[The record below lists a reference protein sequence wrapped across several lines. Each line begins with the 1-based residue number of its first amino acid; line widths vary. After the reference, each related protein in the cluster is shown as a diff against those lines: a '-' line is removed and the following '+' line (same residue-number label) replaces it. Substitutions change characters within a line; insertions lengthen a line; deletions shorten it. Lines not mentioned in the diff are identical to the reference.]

1 MSPKAGCSNVQILQG
16 FDLRGTGLSYRPL
29 SSGYLLPLFQTLE
42 AQERKE
48 GREERTAK
56 CRHVE
61 HVDVFISTPWALA
74 PAWLSLRMLIVES
87 ICWGRGPW
95 LLRAVL
101 RCLASRPPLGSL
113 SLVEEFPTFSGGHE
127 TIPFICPLVPSLS
140 GEAILANRNKAT
152 HSGGFPPRLA
162 LTWRQGRRRNSL
174 LRQIFASILQC
185 PLCPVAGAFQGF
197 RFHRPKHTSSFR
209 ELNFGTVSKG
219 RTQLWRFS
227 ALHHAAL
234 NGNTELISLLLEAQ
248 AAVDIKDNKGMR
260 PLHYAAWQGKKEP
273 MKLVLKAGSSVNV
286 QSDEGQIPLHL
297 AAQHGHYDVSEML
310 LQHQSNPC
318 ILDNCGKTPLDLA
331 CEFGRVGVVQLL
343 LSSNMCAALLEPKPG
358 DITDPNGTSP
368 LHLAAKNGHID
379 IIRLLLQSGIDINR
393 QTKAG
398 TALHEAAFPWGRP
411 DHPTSVLQSGINA
424 HIRNTYSQT
433 ALDIVNQFTATQAS
447 KEIKQMLRDAS
458 AALQVRAVKD
468 YCNNYD
474 LTSLN
479 VKAGDII
486 TVLEQHADG
495 RWKGCI
501 HDNRTGNDRVG
512 YFPSS
517 LVEAISKRTGSRG
530 SDASPSHLSSSPG
543 GSAGTPAPAEEIWV
557 LRKPYAGGDR
567 SSVGSTGSV
576 ASGRSSGSG
585 QSTGSGSHTA
595 LHPGSEGVKL
605 LATVLSQKASVP
617 ESAVGDG
624 SAKASEAPAGSSRT
638 PSLSSASYPSQPP
651 HGEQQ
656 LKKVEPMSEG
666 KSAEAVYQW
675 LCKFQ
680 LQLYAP
686 NFINAG
692 YDIPTI
698 SRMTPE
704 DLTAIGVTKPG
715 HRKKI
720 ASEINNLNLP
730 EWLPEYKPANLALW
744 LSMIGLSQYY
754 KVLVENGYE
763 NIDFITDITWE
774 DLQEIGIT
782 KLGHQKKLMLAVKKL
797 AELQRAEYVKY
808 ESGTLKKK
816 RLPPPLDTVAIE
828 SPPGEGA
835 ECQSP
840 KMSTFQD
847 SELSNELQVAMTGT
861 GEEGAEKQGNHVG
874 HFREGAAYR
883 HPARLAHENSLG
895 GRAKQMSSS
904 QELLGDGPKASG
916 AAMSKSQEYL
926 AEDGK
931 ESPATLPKEV
941 RTLRHG
947 HSVKRASVPPVP
959 GKPRQSFPPAAG
971 HYTPPQT
978 PTAKPRPSSPQSPG
992 VLHATAKVK
1001 PTPQLLPQ
1009 ADRPM
1014 SPRSLPQ
1021 SPTHRGFAYV
1031 VPQPVEGE
1039 AHGGSPLAQALPV
1052 LPVSVPVLCL
1062 PAQAGEGEAEGEEEG
1077 AGRPKKRAHSLN
1089 RYAASDSEQ
1098 ERDELLVPDAG
1109 PYATVQRR
1117 VGRSHSVRAQSGGDK
1132 NVNRS
1137 QSFAVRPKK
1146 KGPPPPPP
1154 KRSSSAISSSNMT
1167 EDFPREGEDGQ
1178 ELSLEQHLQQPRR
1191 ASDFGGTV
1199 DTGSA
1204 GSVKSIAAMLEMSS
1218 IGGGGRGLALPKPPG
1233 AGKGPEGYYLQ
1244 PGVAVHPASPEHSRV
1259 ATVLASVKHK
1269 EAIGP
1274 DGEVVNRRRTISGPV
1289 TGLVAAARRERS
1301 DSIKSE
1307 AAHKD
1312 GSPVERLRAERA
1324 GGSLPSSAGENIPFA
1339 EEGGLTIK
1347 PRPAR
1352 QVGVAKAEGDL
1363 APQRYGDLSKVEASA
1378 TLKRRIRAKQSQQE
1392 GVKFLLTESDT
1403 VKRRPKLKDKEQE
1416 PAPLTVFQN
1425 GTATIK
1431 RRPASEMS
1439 SSEAAPPPDQPERYN
1454 YVATQPAA
1462 EGEPKKPVKPPV
1474 SPKPVLPPKGP
1485 GPSTPTSKKVPI
1497 PGPGSPEV
1505 KRVHG
1510 TPPPV
1515 SPKPTPPP
1523 TAPKPKVHAAL
1534 QSASASS
1541 TPAPSPAKQLVP
1553 TIKPSSTPP
1562 SLCSSPAKP
1571 LSPGGGTPQAVPVK
1585 PPRSSMAG
1593 PSAESVSTESVHQKL
1608 EETSASL
1615 AAALQAVEEK
1625 IKQEDGQTTDS
1636 AAESKSTVSI
1646 LDDIG
1651 SMFDDLADQLDAMLE

>member
-1 MSPKAGCSNVQILQG
+1 MAHAWVQL
-16 FDLRGTGLSYRPL
+16 
-29 SSGYLLPLFQTLE
+29 
-42 AQERKE
+42 
-48 GREERTAK
+48 
-56 CRHVE
+56 
-61 HVDVFISTPWALA
+61 
-74 PAWLSLRMLIVES
+74 
-87 ICWGRGPW
+87 
-95 LLRAVL
+95 
-101 RCLASRPPLGSL
+101 LGSTKR
-113 SLVEEFPTFSGGHE
+113 VN
-127 TIPFICPLVPSLS
+127 V
-140 GEAILANRNKAT
+140 N
-152 HSGGFPPRLA
+152 
-162 LTWRQGRRRNSL
+162 
-174 LRQIFASILQC
+174 
-185 PLCPVAGAFQGF
+185 FQDTDG
-197 RFHRPKHTSSFR
+197 
-209 ELNFGTVSKG
+209 
-219 RTQLWRFS
+219 FS

-234 NGNTELISLLLEAQ
+234 NGNIELISLLLEAQ
-248 AAVDIKDNKGMR
+248 AAVDIKDNKGKPGVGEPSGGGAGWQGGGVQRPAKAEGMR

-273 MKLVLKAGSSVNV
+273 MKMVLKAGSSVNV

-398 TALHEAAFPWGRP
+398 TALHEAALCGKTDVVRLLL
-411 DHPTSVLQSGINA
+411 DSGINA
-424 HIRNTYSQT
+424 HVRNTYSQT

-458 AALQVRAVKD
+458 AALQVRAMKD

-479 VKAGDII
+479 VKAGDVI

-517 LVEAISKRTGSRG
+517 LVEAISKRTGKGSSLWGGSWDAGSRPGQLQAIPLLAGGAFVPNGHSSSSSSSSHQLHFLPPHPHPPFFSSFGYRRLPHGAVEGPGATPGSRG
-530 SDASPSHLSSSPG
+530 SDASPSHLSPG
-543 GSAGTPAPAEEIWV
+543 GPASPPAPAEEIGV
-557 LRKPYAGGDR
+557 LRKPYSGGDR
-567 SSVGSTGSV
+567 SSVGSAGSV
-576 ASGRSSGSG
+576 ASARSSGSS
-585 QSTGSGSHTA
+585 QSAGSGGHA

-605 LATVLSQKASVP
+605 LATVLSQKASVQ

-624 SAKASEAPAGSSRT
+624 PAKGLETPAGLRLLRFLSDAKFGQLVLPQPALWRAAAEESGAHSS
-638 PSLSSASYPSQPP
+638 
-651 HGEQQ
+651 
-656 LKKVEPMSEG
+656 
-666 KSAEAVYQW
+666 EAVYQW

-680 LQLYAP
+680 LQIYAS
-686 NFINAG
+686 NFISAG

-720 ASEINNLNLP
+720 ASEINSLSIA

-744 LSMIGLSQYY
+744 LSMIGLAQYY

-797 AELQRAEYVKY
+797 AEIQKAEYVKY

-816 RLPPPLDTVAIE
+816 GAPQDT
-828 SPPGEGA
+828 
-835 ECQSP
+835 
-840 KMSTFQD
+840 D
-847 SELSNELQVAMTGT
+847 SELSSELQVAMTA
-861 GEEGAEKQGNHVG
+861 EEGPEKQANHVG
-874 HFREGAAYR
+874 PLREGPAYR
-883 HPARLAHENSLG
+883 HPSRLVHENSLG
-895 GRAKQMSSS
+895 GRAKHMSSS
-904 QELLGDGPKASG
+904 QELLGDGPKAGG
-916 AAMSKSQEYL
+916 AATMSKSQEFL
-926 AEDGK
+926 AK
-931 ESPATLPKEV
+931 EEKEGPASLPREV
-941 RTLRHG
+941 RSLRHG
-947 HSVKRASVPPVP
+947 HSIKRASVPPVP

-971 HYTPPQT
+971 HFTPPQT
-978 PTAKPRPSSPQSPG
+978 PTKPRPSSPQTP
-992 VLHATAKVK
+992 VLPHATAKVR
-1001 PTPQLLPQ
+1001 PTPQLLAQ
-1009 ADRPM
+1009 SERPM

-1031 VPQPVEGE
+1031 LPQPVEGD
-1039 AHGGSPLAQALPV
+1039 AHAAGPLAQAVPV

-1062 PAQAGEGEAEGEEEG
+1062 PPQAADGEEEG
-1077 AGRPKKRAHSLN
+1077 GRPKKRAHSLN
-1089 RYAASDSEQ
+1089 RYAVSDSEQ

-1117 VGRSHSVRAQSGGDK
+1117 VGRSHSVRAQSGNDK

-1154 KRSSSAISSSNMT
+1154 KRSSSAISSTNMT
-1167 EDFPREGEDGQ
+1167 EDVPKDGEGGP
-1178 ELSLEQHLQQPRR
+1178 ELSQEEQQRQG
-1191 ASDFGGTV
+1191 ADFGGVV

-1204 GSVKSIAAMLEMSS
+1204 GSVKSIAAISRPAQE
-1218 IGGGGRGLALPKPPG
+1218 ATCP
-1233 AGKGPEGYYLQ
+1233 
-1244 PGVAVHPASPEHSRV
+1244 PGVAVHPASPEHARV
-1259 ATVLASVKHK
+1259 ATVLATVKHK
-1269 EAIGP
+1269 DAIGP

-1301 DSIKSE
+1301 DSVKSDT
-1307 AAHKD
+1307 AKD
-1312 GSPVERLRAERA
+1312 GAPLERLRAEHGR
-1324 GGSLPSSAGENIPFA
+1324 GPSPGSSGENIPFA
-1339 EEGGLTIK
+1339 EEGNLTIK
-1347 PRPAR
+1347 QRPRPM
-1352 QVGVAKAEGDL
+1352 GVAKADGGEALPLAHRHGDL
-1363 APQRYGDLSKVEASA
+1363 GKVEASA
-1378 TLKRRIRAKQSQQE
+1378 TLKRRIRAKQSQQDS
-1392 GVKFLLTESDT
+1392 VKFILTESDT
-1403 VKRRPKLKDKEQE
+1403 VKRRPKSKEKEQE
-1416 PAPLTVFQN
+1416 PAPLSVYQN
-1425 GTATIK
+1425 GTATVK
-1431 RRPASEMS
+1431 RRPASETGS
-1439 SSEAAPPPDQPERYN
+1439 LEAGPPAGQQERPDFAPAQLPP
-1454 YVATQPAA
+1454 

-1474 SPKPVLPPKGP
+1474 SPKPVLPQKVSGP
-1485 GPSTPTSKKVPI
+1485 PTPTSKKAPI

-1515 SPKPTPPP
+1515 SPKPAPPP

-1541 TPAPSPAKQLVP
+1541 TPAPSPAKQLAP
-1553 TIKPSSTPP
+1553 TAKPSSTPP

-1571 LSPGGGTPQAVPVK
+1571 LSPGGAPPHTVPVK
-1585 PPRSSMAG
+1585 PPRSSMPG
-1593 PSAESVSTESVHQKL
+1593 PSVESASTESAHQKL

-1625 IKQEDGQTTDS
+1625 IKQEDGQAADS

>member
-1 MSPKAGCSNVQILQG
+1 MGKDQELMQAVKAEDIGAVQKLLQRPKPG
-16 FDLRGTGLSYRPL
+16 
-29 SSGYLLPLFQTLE
+29 
-42 AQERKE
+42 K
-48 GREERTAK
+48 AK
-56 CRHVE
+56 
-61 HVDVFISTPWALA
+61 L
-74 PAWLSLRMLIVES
+74 
-87 ICWGRGPW
+87 
-95 LLRAVL
+95 
-101 RCLASRPPLGSL
+101 LGSAKR
-113 SLVEEFPTFSGGHE
+113 VN
-127 TIPFICPLVPSLS
+127 V
-140 GEAILANRNKAT
+140 N
-152 HSGGFPPRLA
+152 
-162 LTWRQGRRRNSL
+162 
-174 LRQIFASILQC
+174 
-185 PLCPVAGAFQGF
+185 FQDTDG
-197 RFHRPKHTSSFR
+197 
-209 ELNFGTVSKG
+209 
-219 RTQLWRFS
+219 FS

-234 NGNTELISLLLEAQ
+234 NGNIELISLLLEAQ

-273 MKLVLKAGSSVNV
+273 MKLVLKGGSSVNIP
-286 QSDEGQIPLHL
+286 SDEGQIPLHL

-318 ILDNCGKTPLDLA
+318 ILDNSGKTPLDLA

-343 LSSNMCAALLEPKPG
+343 LNSNMCAALLEPKPG

-379 IIRLLLQSGIDINR
+379 IIRLLLQAGIDINR

-398 TALHEAAFPWGRP
+398 TALHEAALCGKTDVVRLLL
-411 DHPTSVLQSGINA
+411 DSGINA

-530 SDASPSHLSSSPG
+530 SDASPSHLSPSQG
-543 GSAGTPAPAEEIWV
+543 GSATTPAPAEEIWV

-585 QSTGSGSHTA
+585 QSTGSGGHAA

-605 LATVLSQKASVP
+605 LATVLSQKASVQ

-624 SAKASEAPAGSSRT
+624 PAKAVETPAGSSRT
-638 PSLSSASYPSQPP
+638 PSLGSSSSYPGQPY
-651 HGEQQ
+651 GEQQ

-666 KSAEAVYQW
+666 KSSEAVYQW
-675 LCKFQ
+675 LFKFQ
-680 LQLYAP
+680 LQLYAS

-692 YDIPTI
+692 YDILTI

-720 ASEINNLNLP
+720 ASEINSLNIP

-744 LSMIGLSQYY
+744 LSMIGLAQYY

-797 AELQRAEYVKY
+797 AEIQKAEFVKY

-816 RLPPPLDTVAIE
+816 GAPPSQDTMAIE
-828 SPPGEGA
+828 SPQQETA

-840 KMSTFQD
+840 KLTTFQD

-861 GEEGAEKQGNHVG
+861 GEEGTEKQANHVG

-883 HPARLAHENSLG
+883 HPSRLTRENSLS
-895 GRAKQMSSS
+895 GRAKHISSS
-904 QELLGDGPKASG
+904 QELLGDGPKAAS
-916 AAMSKSQEYL
+916 AAISKSQEYL

-931 ESPATLPKEV
+931 EAPATLPKEV
-941 RTLRHG
+941 RSLRHG
-947 HSVKRASVPPVP
+947 HSIKRASVPPVP

-971 HYTPPQT
+971 RYTPPQT
-978 PTAKPRPSSPQSPG
+978 PTKPRPSSPQTLG
-992 VLHATAKVK
+992 VPHATAKVK

-1009 ADRPM
+1009 SDRPM

-1031 VPQPVEGE
+1031 MPQPVEGD
-1039 AHGGSPLAQALPV
+1039 AHAAGPLAQAVPV

-1062 PAQAGEGEAEGEEEG
+1062 PPQAADGPEG
-1077 AGRPKKRAHSLN
+1077 GRPKKRAHSLN
-1089 RYAASDSEQ
+1089 RYALSDSEQ
-1098 ERDELLVPDAG
+1098 EREELLAPEAG

-1154 KRSSSAISSSNMT
+1154 KRSSSAISSTNLTDDCSK
-1167 EDFPREGEDGQ
+1167 EGEGEGEEGQGPGQ
-1178 ELSLEQHLQQPRR
+1178 EQPQRR
-1191 ASDFGGTV
+1191 ASDFGGAV

-1218 IGGGGRGLALPKPPG
+1218 IGGGARGLAMQKPPG
-1233 AGKGPEGYYLQ
+1233 AGNYLH
-1244 PGVAVHPASPEHSRV
+1244 PGVAVHPASPEHARV
-1259 ATVLASVKHK
+1259 AAVLATVKHK
-1269 EAIGP
+1269 DAIGP
-1274 DGEVVNRRRTISGPV
+1274 DGELVNRRRTISGPV
-1289 TGLVAAARRERS
+1289 TGLVAAARLERS
-1301 DSIKSE
+1301 DSIKSDTSR
-1307 AAHKD
+1307 D
-1312 GSPVERLRAERA
+1312 GSAMERLRAEHG
-1324 GGSLPSSAGENIPFA
+1324 GGSPQHGSGENIPFA
-1339 EEGGLTIK
+1339 EEGNLTIRQR
-1347 PRPAR
+1347 PR
-1352 QVGVAKAEGDL
+1352 QMGVAKADSGEALPL
-1363 APQRYGDLSKVEASA
+1363 AHRHGDLSKVEASA
-1378 TLKRRIRAKQSQQE
+1378 TLKRRIRAKQSQQDSI
-1392 GVKFLLTESDT
+1392 KFILTESDT
-1403 VKRRPKLKDKEQE
+1403 VKRRPKSKDKEQE
-1416 PAPLTVFQN
+1416 PAPLSVYQN

-1431 RRPASEMS
+1431 RRPASELS
-1439 SSEAAPPPDQPERYN
+1439 GVEAAASADQQERCEYTPAQLPP
-1454 YVATQPAA
+1454 
-1462 EGEPKKPVKPPV
+1462 EGESKKPAKPPV
-1474 SPKPVLPPKGP
+1474 SPKPVLPQKVSGP
-1485 GPSTPTSKKVPI
+1485 PTPTSKRAPI

-1541 TPAPSPAKQLVP
+1541 TPAPSPAKQLAP

-1571 LSPGGGTPQAVPVK
+1571 LSPGGAPPQTVPVK

-1593 PSAESVSTESVHQKL
+1593 PSVESVSTESVHQKL

-1625 IKQEDGQTTDS
+1625 IKQEDRQVADS

>member
-1 MSPKAGCSNVQILQG
+1 QGC
-16 FDLRGTGLSYRPL
+16 
-29 SSGYLLPLFQTLE
+29 
-42 AQERKE
+42 
-48 GREERTAK
+48 
-56 CRHVE
+56 
-61 HVDVFISTPWALA
+61 
-74 PAWLSLRMLIVES
+74 
-87 ICWGRGPW
+87 
-95 LLRAVL
+95 
-101 RCLASRPPLGSL
+101 
-113 SLVEEFPTFSGGHE
+113 GGD
-127 TIPFICPLVPSLS
+127 
-140 GEAILANRNKAT
+140 R
-152 HSGGFPPRLA
+152 
-162 LTWRQGRRRNSL
+162 
-174 LRQIFASILQC
+174 
-185 PLCPVAGAFQGF
+185 PVA
-197 RFHRPKHTSSFR
+197 PDTTP
-209 ELNFGTVSKG
+209 LP
-219 RTQLWRFS
+219 RFS

-248 AAVDIKDNKGMR
+248 AAVDIKDNKGESLGMR

-273 MKLVLKAGSSVNV
+273 MKMVLKAGSSVNIP
-286 QSDEGQIPLHL
+286 SDEGQIPLHL

-318 ILDNCGKTPLDLA
+318 IMDNSGKTPLDLA

-343 LSSNMCAALLEPKPG
+343 LNSNMCAALLEPKPG
-358 DITDPNGTSP
+358 DATDPNGTSP

-379 IIRLLLQSGIDINR
+379 IIRWVPWAEAAAPVPPRAPLTPLSLCRLLLQAGIDINR

-398 TALHEAAFPWGRP
+398 TALHEAALCGKTDVVRLLL
-411 DHPTSVLQSGINA
+411 DSGINA
-424 HIRNTYSQT
+424 HVRNTYNQT
-433 ALDIVNQFTATQAS
+433 ALDIVNQFTTSQAS

-479 VKAGDII
+479 VKAGDVI

-517 LVEAISKRTGSRG
+517 LPLSLLCHQGSRG
-530 SDASPSHLSSSPG
+530 ADMSPSHLSPSQG
-543 GSAGTPAPAEEIWV
+543 GSAAPAPTEEIWV
-557 LRKPYAGGDR
+557 LRKPFAGGDR
-567 SSVGSTGSV
+567 SSLGSTGSV
-576 ASGRSSGSG
+576 ASARSSGSG
-585 QSTGSGSHTA
+585 QSAGSGAHA
-595 LHPGSEGVKL
+595 LHAGSEGVKL
-605 LATVLSQKASVP
+605 LATVLSQKASAQ

-624 SAKASEAPAGSSRT
+624 PAKAQDIPAGSSR
-638 PSLSSASYPSQPP
+638 SQSVASSPYAPQPP
-651 HGEQQ
+651 AEPQ
-656 LKKVEPMSEG
+656 LKKMEPPSEG
-666 KSAEAVYQW
+666 KSSEAVYQW

-692 YDIPTI
+692 YDITTI

-720 ASEINNLNLP
+720 ASEINNLNIP

-797 AELQRAEYVKY
+797 AELQRAELGKY
-808 ESGTLKKK
+808 EPGTLKRKASGPCPEV
-816 RLPPPLDTVAIE
+816 LAIE
-828 SPPGEGA
+828 SPPPEPP

-847 SELSNELQVAMTGT
+847 SELSSELQVAMTGEAP
-861 GEEGAEKQGNHVG
+861 EEPPEKATNP
-874 HFREGAAYR
+874 AAPGYR
-883 HPARLAHENSLG
+883 SPPGLG
-895 GRAKQMSSS
+895 GRARLMSSS
-904 QELLGDGPKASG
+904 QELLGDGPRG
-916 AAMSKSQEYL
+916 PPAAAISKSQEYL
-926 AEDGK
+926 AEGAG
-931 ESPATLPKEV
+931 ESPAAPPKES
-941 RTLRHG
+941 RPPRHG
-947 HSVKRASVPPVP
+947 HPVKRASVPPVP
-959 GKPRQSFPPAAG
+959 GKPRQPFPASAG
-971 HYTPPQT
+971 QLTPPQT
-978 PTAKPRPSSPQSPG
+978 PGKARPSSPQGPAAP
-992 VLHATAKVK
+992 HATAKVK
-1001 PTPQLLPQ
+1001 PTPQLLPPGE
-1009 ADRPM
+1009 RPA

-1031 VPQPVEGE
+1031 LPQPAEGE
-1039 AHGGSPLAQALPV
+1039 AGPPGVPV

-1062 PAQAGEGEAEGEEEG
+1062 PPAGEGEEEP
-1077 AGRPKKRAHSLN
+1077 GRPKKRAHSLN

-1117 VGRSHSVRAQSGGDK
+1117 VGRSHSVRAPAGGDK

-1154 KRSSSAISSSNMT
+1154 KRSSSAISSAGMA
-1167 EDFPREGEDGQ
+1167 EDFPKEGEG
-1178 ELSLEQHLQQPRR
+1178 EAAVGAPSAEAESRREQRR
-1191 ASDFGGTV
+1191 ASDLGGSV

-1204 GSVKSIAAMLEMSS
+1204 GSVRSIAAMLEMSS
-1218 IGGGGRGLALPKPPG
+1218 IGGGARGLALQKPHVAAGPG
-1233 AGKGPEGYYLQ
+1233 PAPAKAPEGYYLQ
-1244 PGVAVHPASPEHSRV
+1244 PGPPPGSPDRARV
-1259 ATVLASVKHK
+1259 ATVLATVKHK
-1269 EAIGP
+1269 EAIGL

-1289 TGLVAAARRERS
+1289 TGLVAAARRERA
-1301 DSIKSE
+1301 DSVRSE
-1307 AAHKD
+1307 AAAD
-1312 GSPVERLRAERA
+1312 GSGERLRVER
-1324 GGSLPSSAGENIPFA
+1324 GGSPDGIPFA
-1339 EEGGLTIK
+1339 EDGTLTIK
-1347 PRPAR
+1347 QRPRPLGPAR
-1352 QVGVAKAEGDL
+1352 GETGEGLSPAHRHGDL
-1363 APQRYGDLSKVEASA
+1363 AKVEASA
-1378 TLKRRIRAKQSQQE
+1378 TLKRRIRARQSQQD
-1392 GVKFLLTESDT
+1392 GVRFVLTESDT
-1403 VKRRPKLKDKEQE
+1403 VKRRPKAKDKEPALE
-1416 PAPLTVFQN
+1416 PATLAVYQN
-1425 GTATIK
+1425 GTGTVK
-1431 RRPASEMS
+1431 RRPASELS
-1439 SSEAAPPPDQPERYN
+1439 GAEPPPTPPPAVRPDGPEF
-1454 YVATQPAA
+1454 VPPPA
-1462 EGEPKKPVKPPV
+1462 EPKKPFKPPV
-1474 SPKPVLPPKGP
+1474 SPKPVLTQPPQKVP
-1485 GPSTPTSKKVPI
+1485 GPPVPVPKKVPI
-1497 PGPGSPEV
+1497 PSPGSPEV

-1523 TAPKPKVHAAL
+1523 TAPKPPKPHAAI
-1534 QSASASS
+1534 QSVSASS
-1541 TPAPSPAKQLVP
+1541 TPAPSPARQLSP
-1553 TIKPSSTPP
+1553 AAKPSSTPP

-1571 LSPGGGTPQAVPVK
+1571 LSPGAQPQQVPVK
-1585 PPRSSMAG
+1585 PPRSTIASPSVDSAG
-1593 PSAESVSTESVHQKL
+1593 PELAQQKL

-1625 IKQEDGQTTDS
+1625 IKQEDSQAADS
-1636 AAESKSTVSI
+1636 AVESKSTVSI

>member
-1 MSPKAGCSNVQILQG
+1 MGKDQELMQAVKAEDIGAVQKLLQRPKPG
-16 FDLRGTGLSYRPL
+16 
-29 SSGYLLPLFQTLE
+29 
-42 AQERKE
+42 K
-48 GREERTAK
+48 AK
-56 CRHVE
+56 
-61 HVDVFISTPWALA
+61 L
-74 PAWLSLRMLIVES
+74 
-87 ICWGRGPW
+87 
-95 LLRAVL
+95 
-101 RCLASRPPLGSL
+101 LGSAKR
-113 SLVEEFPTFSGGHE
+113 VN
-127 TIPFICPLVPSLS
+127 V
-140 GEAILANRNKAT
+140 N
-152 HSGGFPPRLA
+152 
-162 LTWRQGRRRNSL
+162 
-174 LRQIFASILQC
+174 
-185 PLCPVAGAFQGF
+185 FQDTDG
-197 RFHRPKHTSSFR
+197 
-209 ELNFGTVSKG
+209 
-219 RTQLWRFS
+219 FS

-273 MKLVLKAGSSVNV
+273 MKLVLKAGSSVNI

-318 ILDNCGKTPLDLA
+318 ILDNSGKTPLDLA

-343 LSSNMCAALLEPKPG
+343 LNSNMCAALLEPKPG

-398 TALHEAAFPWGRP
+398 TALHEAALCGKT
-411 DHPTSVLQSGINA
+411 DVVHLLLDSGINA
-424 HIRNTYSQT
+424 HIRNTYNQT

-447 KEIKQMLRDAS
+447 REIKQMLRDAS

-512 YFPSS
+512 YFPST
-517 LVEAISKRTGSRG
+517 LVEAISKRTGPWWDAGPCLGQFQAISLPLAGRACVPNGHSCFSSSTSSSTSSSSHHQVHVLPPPPRHPLQPLLSSFGYRRLPHGAVEGPGANAGSRV
-530 SDASPSHLSSSPG
+530 SDASPSHLSPPPG
-543 GSAGTPAPAEEIWV
+543 GSATMPAPPEEIWV
-557 LRKPYAGGDR
+557 LRKPCAGGDR

-585 QSTGSGSHTA
+585 QSTGSGGHAA

-605 LATVLSQKASVP
+605 LATVLSQKASVQ

-624 SAKASEAPAGSSRT
+624 PAKALETPAGSSRT
-638 PSLSSASYPSQPP
+638 QSLSSSSYPGQPYGDQPP
-651 HGEQQ
+651 
-656 LKKVEPMSEG
+656 KKVEPMSEG
-666 KSAEAVYQW
+666 KSSEAVYQW

-720 ASEINNLNLP
+720 TSEINSLNIS

-744 LSMIGLSQYY
+744 LSMIGLAQYY

-797 AELQRAEYVKY
+797 VEIQKAEFVKY

-816 RLPPPLDTVAIE
+816 GAPDTVAIE
-828 SPPGEGA
+828 PPQQEAA

-840 KMSTFQD
+840 KMTTFQD

-861 GEEGAEKQGNHVG
+861 GEEGAEKQVNHVG
-874 HFREGAAYR
+874 QFREGAAYR
-883 HPARLAHENSLG
+883 HASRLTHEDSLS
-895 GRAKQMSSS
+895 GRAKHISSS
-904 QELLGDGPKASG
+904 QELIGDGPKVAI
-916 AAMSKSQEYL
+916 AAMSKSQEFL

-931 ESPATLPKEV
+931 DGLATLPKEV
-941 RTLRHG
+941 RSLRHG
-947 HSVKRASVPPVP
+947 HSIKRASVPPVP
-959 GKPRQSFPPAAG
+959 GKPRQSFPPSAG

-978 PTAKPRPSSPQSPG
+978 PTKPRPSSPQALG
-992 VLHATAKVK
+992 VPHAMAKVK

-1009 ADRPM
+1009 SERPM
-1014 SPRSLPQ
+1014 SPSSRPQ

-1031 VPQPVEGE
+1031 MPQPVEGD
-1039 AHGGSPLAQALPV
+1039 AHAAGPLAQAVPV
-1052 LPVSVPVLCL
+1052 LPISVPVLCL
-1062 PAQAGEGEAEGEEEG
+1062 PPQAADGEEG
-1077 AGRPKKRAHSLN
+1077 GRPKKRAHSLN
-1089 RYAASDSEQ
+1089 RYAVSDSEQ
-1098 ERDELLVPDAG
+1098 ERDELLVSDAG

-1137 QSFAVRPKK
+1137 QSFGVRPKK

-1154 KRSSSAISSSNMT
+1154 KRSSSAISSGNMT
-1167 EDFPREGEDGQ
+1167 DDFPRDGEEGLEPPQ
-1178 ELSLEQHLQQPRR
+1178 EHQQWR
-1191 ASDFGGTV
+1191 ASGLSGVV

-1218 IGGGGRGLALPKPPG
+1218 IGGGARGLALQKLPG
-1233 AGKGPEGYYLQ
+1233 SGKGPDGYYLQ
-1244 PGVAVHPASPEHSRV
+1244 PGVAVCPSSPEYSRV
-1259 ATVLASVKHK
+1259 ATVLATVKHK
-1269 EAIGP
+1269 DAIGP

-1301 DSIKSE
+1301 DSIKSDTS
-1307 AAHKD
+1307 KD
-1312 GSPVERLRAERA
+1312 GSPMERLRIEHG
-1324 GGSLPSSAGENIPFA
+1324 GGSPQNSSGENIPFA
-1339 EEGGLTIK
+1339 EEGNLTIK
-1347 PRPAR
+1347 QRPR
-1352 QVGVAKAEGDL
+1352 QMGVAKADGGESLSL
-1363 APQRYGDLSKVEASA
+1363 AHRHGDLSKVEASA
-1378 TLKRRIRAKQSQQE
+1378 TLKRRIRAKQSHQDSI
-1392 GVKFLLTESDT
+1392 KFILTESDT
-1403 VKRRPKLKDKEQE
+1403 VKRRPKSKDREQE
-1416 PAPLTVFQN
+1416 LVPLSVYQN
-1425 GTATIK
+1425 GTATVK

-1439 SSEAAPPPDQPERYN
+1439 GGEAAVPPAGQLEKYDYTSTQLPPES
-1454 YVATQPAA
+1454 
-1462 EGEPKKPVKPPV
+1462 EPKKPVKPPV
-1474 SPKPVLPPKGP
+1474 SPKPVLPQKVSGP
-1485 GPSTPTSKKVPI
+1485 PTPSSKKVPI

-1510 TPPPV
+1510 TPPPPV

-1534 QSASASS
+1534 QSVSASS
-1541 TPAPSPAKQLVP
+1541 TPAPSPAKQLAP
-1553 TIKPSSTPP
+1553 TVKPSSTPP

-1571 LSPGGGTPQAVPVK
+1571 LSPGGVPPQTVPVK

-1593 PSAESVSTESVHQKL
+1593 PPVESAVSAERESVHQKL

-1625 IKQEDGQTTDS
+1625 IKHEDGQAADS

>member
-1 MSPKAGCSNVQILQG
+1 MGKDQELMQAVKAEDVGTVQKLLQRPKPG
-16 FDLRGTGLSYRPL
+16 
-29 SSGYLLPLFQTLE
+29 
-42 AQERKE
+42 K
-48 GREERTAK
+48 AK
-56 CRHVE
+56 
-61 HVDVFISTPWALA
+61 L
-74 PAWLSLRMLIVES
+74 
-87 ICWGRGPW
+87 
-95 LLRAVL
+95 
-101 RCLASRPPLGSL
+101 LGSAKK
-113 SLVEEFPTFSGGHE
+113 VN
-127 TIPFICPLVPSLS
+127 V
-140 GEAILANRNKAT
+140 N
-152 HSGGFPPRLA
+152 
-162 LTWRQGRRRNSL
+162 
-174 LRQIFASILQC
+174 
-185 PLCPVAGAFQGF
+185 FQDTDG
-197 RFHRPKHTSSFR
+197 
-209 ELNFGTVSKG
+209 
-219 RTQLWRFS
+219 FS

-273 MKLVLKAGSSVNV
+273 MKMVLKAGSAVNV

-318 ILDNCGKTPLDLA
+318 IVDNCGKTPLDLA

-343 LSSNMCAALLEPKPG
+343 LSSNMCTALLEPKPG
-358 DITDPNGTSP
+358 DTTDPNGTSP

-379 IIRLLLQSGIDINR
+379 IIRLLLQAGIDINR

-398 TALHEAAFPWGRP
+398 TALHEAALCGKTEVVRLLL
-411 DHPTSVLQSGINA
+411 DSGINA
-424 HIRNTYSQT
+424 HVRNTYSQT
-433 ALDIVNQFTATQAS
+433 ALDIVHQFTATQAS

-479 VKAGDII
+479 VKAGDVI

-530 SDASPSHLSSSPG
+530 SDSPSHLSPSQG
-543 GSAGTPAPAEEIWV
+543 GSAAVPAPVEEIWV
-557 LRKPYAGGDR
+557 LRKPFAGGDR
-567 SSVGSTGSV
+567 SSLGSTGSV
-576 ASGRSSGSG
+576 ASARSSGSG
-585 QSTGSGSHTA
+585 QSTGSGSHA
-595 LHPGSEGVKL
+595 LHAGAEGVKL
-605 LATVLSQKASVP
+605 LATVLSQKASVQ
-617 ESAVGDG
+617 ESVVGDG
-624 SAKASEAPAGSSRT
+624 PAKALEAPAGSSRT
-638 PSLSSASYPSQPP
+638 QSLASSPYAGQPLT
-651 HGEQQ
+651 EQQ
-656 LKKVEPMSEG
+656 LKKMEPMSEG
-666 KSAEAVYQW
+666 KSSEAVYQW

-720 ASEINNLNLP
+720 TSEINSLNVP
-730 EWLPEYKPANLALW
+730 EWLPDYKPANLALW
-744 LSMIGLSQYY
+744 LSMIGLAQYY

-797 AELQRAEYVKY
+797 AELQKAEYVRY

-816 RLPPPLDTVAIE
+816 APQSLEVLAIE
-828 SPPGEGA
+828 SPPPESA

-840 KMSTFQD
+840 KMTTFQD
-847 SELSNELQVAMTGT
+847 SELSCELQVALTGA
-861 GEEGAEKQGNHVG
+861 GEAPEGQEKQANHVVPI
-874 HFREGAAYR
+874 RDGAGYR
-883 HPARLAHENSLG
+883 GPSARHENSLS

-904 QELLGDGPKASG
+904 EELLGDGPRGPS
-916 AAMSKSQEYL
+916 AAMSRSQEYL
-926 AEDGK
+926 TEEVK
-931 ESPATLPKEV
+931 EGPPSLPKEA
-941 RTLRHG
+941 RPLRHG
-947 HSVKRASVPPVP
+947 HTVKRASVPPVP

-971 HYTPPQT
+971 RFTPPQT
-978 PTAKPRPSSPQSPG
+978 PTKLRPSSPQTLG
-992 VLHATAKVK
+992 VPHATAKVK

-1031 VPQPVEGE
+1031 MPQPLEGE
-1039 AHGGSPLAQALPV
+1039 GLAGPPPGPVAQGVPV

-1062 PAQAGEGEAEGEEEG
+1062 PPPSGEAEEEL
-1077 AGRPKKRAHSLN
+1077 GRPKKRAHSLN
-1089 RYAASDSEQ
+1089 RYAVSDSEQ

-1154 KRSSSAISSSNMT
+1154 KRSSSAISSTNMAD
-1167 EDFPREGEDGQ
+1167 DFTKEGEG
-1178 ELSLEQHLQQPRR
+1178 EAPGGEGEEAPESYREQRR
-1191 ASDFGGTV
+1191 ASDVGGSV

-1204 GSVKSIAAMLEMSS
+1204 GSVKSITAMLEMSS
-1218 IGGGGRGLALPKPPG
+1218 IGGGARALGLHKPHPG
-1233 AGKGPEGYYLQ
+1233 GGGKGPEGYYLH
-1244 PGVAVHPASPEHSRV
+1244 PAVALHQASPEHARV
-1259 ATVLASVKHK
+1259 ATVLATVKHK
-1269 EAIGP
+1269 DAIGL

-1301 DSIKSE
+1301 DSVRSDAGQE
-1307 AAHKD
+1307 
-1312 GSPVERLRAERA
+1312 GGPVERLRAERGA
-1324 GGSLPSSAGENIPFA
+1324 SPRNGSSENLPFA
-1339 EEGGLTIK
+1339 EEGNLTIK
-1347 PRPAR
+1347 QRPRQMALGRAEGGEGLSPAHR
-1352 QVGVAKAEGDL
+1352 HGDL
-1363 APQRYGDLSKVEASA
+1363 AKVEASA
-1378 TLKRRIRAKQSQQE
+1378 TLKRRIRAKQSQQD
-1392 GVKFLLTESDT
+1392 GVKFILTESDT
-1403 VKRRPKLKDKEQE
+1403 VKRRPKSRDKELE
-1416 PAPLTVFQN
+1416 PAPLSVYQN
-1425 GTATIK
+1425 GTGTVK
-1431 RRPASEMS
+1431 RRPASEMGGA
-1439 SSEAAPPPDQPERYN
+1439 EAPPDGPEPGL
-1454 YVATQPAA
+1454 QAA
-1462 EGEPKKPVKPPV
+1462 GGEPRKPFKPPV
-1474 SPKPVLPPKGP
+1474 SPKPVLAPQAQKVP
-1485 GPSTPTSKKVPI
+1485 GPPTPTSKKAAI
-1497 PGPGSPEV
+1497 PSPGSPEV
-1505 KRVHG
+1505 KRAHG

-1515 SPKPTPPP
+1515 SPKPPPPP
-1523 TAPKPKVHAAL
+1523 TAPKPPKPHATI
-1534 QSASASS
+1534 QSVSAGS
-1541 TPAPSPAKQLVP
+1541 TPTPSPAKQLAP

-1571 LSPGGGTPQAVPVK
+1571 LSPGGQPQQVPVK

-1593 PSAESVSTESVHQKL
+1593 PSAESASPEAAHQKL

-1625 IKQEDGQTTDS
+1625 IKQEDRQTADS